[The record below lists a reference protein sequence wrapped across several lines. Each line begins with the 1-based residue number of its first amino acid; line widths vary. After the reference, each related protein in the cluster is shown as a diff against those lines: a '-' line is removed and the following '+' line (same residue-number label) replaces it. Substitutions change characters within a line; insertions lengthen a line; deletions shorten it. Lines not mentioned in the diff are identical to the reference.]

1 MVFECYISR
10 EYLFTWL
17 LTNLLLE
24 LTYWMKHQ
32 HWLHRLWGPVWTDT
46 TPCTFLNLDHGTQK
60 VSVFQTAMWS
70 SPRWLKS
77 EEVSDVG
84 SDLTPDTNSLW
95 PMEPLCLLHFR
106 ARSRRERGNHG
117 CLVKFPK
124 KRKTQDYWLDPLT
137 NTHSHKA
144 MVFNC
149 DVFLETET
157 NAFFFLS
164 FFFLMWKPDP
174 KNIRTWGGQIF
185 FFNIHYFW
193 PFDNLWIQFT
203 VTKTAHTSFE
213 DFQSTSSNNNC

>member
-1 MVFECYISR
+1 MRNQLALVYLVVFECYISR

-32 HWLHRLWGPVWTDT
+32 HWLHQLWGPVWTGT

-95 PMEPLCLLHFR
+95 PMEPLCLLHFH

-117 CLVKFPK
+117 CPVKFPK

-164 FFFLMWKPDP
+164 FSWCG
-174 KNIRTWGGQIF
+174 NRTQRISEHEAVKF
-185 FFNIHYFW
+185 FFF
-193 PFDNLWIQFT
+193 
-203 VTKTAHTSFE
+203 
-213 DFQSTSSNNNC
+213 